1 MHEDAPGHRRI
12 TDDRELASSL
22 VPIVNHALLMGTF
35 TGQAFISS
43 NIDCRIWLSSLVQK
57 SVEISVLDQTGIVD
71 LVRGGIKHRIAR
83 TEIFSWDALKEIE
96 LWYGNGI
103 INQGCDGEIENLRQ
117 PFDFR
122 DGWRVFIDLPFL
134 NSRL

>member
-71 LVRGGIKHRIAR
+71 LVRVESNIA
-83 TEIFSWDALKEIE
+83 
-96 LWYGNGI
+96 
-103 INQGCDGEIENLRQ
+103 LRGQ
-117 PFDFR
+117 KSSA
-122 DGWRVFIDLPFL
+122 GML
-134 NSRL
+134 SRK